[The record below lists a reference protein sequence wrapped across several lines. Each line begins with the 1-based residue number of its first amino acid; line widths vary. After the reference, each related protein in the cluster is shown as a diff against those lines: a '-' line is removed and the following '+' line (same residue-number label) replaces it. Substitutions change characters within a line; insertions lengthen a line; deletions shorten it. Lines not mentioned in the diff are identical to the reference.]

1 VVGEKDVEAPML
13 NAEEAEMWA
22 GCGGSGFEIRAEL
35 IIKARGGGGGELG
48 VGAAR
53 GESVRALSVGPVAL

>member
-1 VVGEKDVEAPML
+1 ML
-13 NAEEAEMWA
+13 NAEEAEIWV